1 MTRSS
6 RNTLATV
13 AAAILLVAAVLAW
26 RHATQA
32 SGAAAPPP
40 LAVSTLRVE
49 RRAVADVLEASGR
62 IIASQSAEVRA
73 QASGVLLA
81 VLIGDGDTVQAGQPL
96 FRIDAQPLRAALAQ
110 AQANLA
116 KDQAQAQ
123 DAEQTEARLKPLADD
138 QFVSAQDY
146 QNALN
151 TLHSARASVAA
162 SQALVDEARIAL
174 GYAEVRAPI
183 SGRAGAVLVKPGNL
197 VSASSASPLLVIN
210 SVQPA
215 DVAFALPQQQ
225 VQRLR
230 AAQQHQ
236 GARALPVIAFDPA
249 TAAELERGELFFT
262 DNAFDDGSGTLGLR
276 ARFANTAQRLWPGQF
291 VTLRVVLD
299 EGMDVLAVPESALQQ
314 GQQGPY
320 VYAVSA
326 GKAVLRPLSVARI
339 HGGMAVVSKGLSA
352 GDEIVRAVPNNL
364 RDGMAVQTQAADTA
378 P

>member
-6 RNTLATV
+6 RNTLAAL
-13 AAAILLVAAVLAW
+13 AAAVLLVLAVLAW
-26 RHATQA
+26 RHATQGH
-32 SGAAAPPP
+32 GAAAPPA

-49 RRAVADVLEASGR
+49 RRAVADVLEASGK

-73 QASGVLLA
+73 QASGVLLD
-81 VLIGDGDTVQAGQPL
+81 VLIGDGDTVKAGQPL

-123 DAEQTEARLKPLADD
+123 DAQQTEARLKPLADE

-151 TLHSARASVAA
+151 NLHSARASVAA
-162 SQALVDEARIAL
+162 AKALVDEARIAL

-183 SGRAGAVLVKPGNL
+183 DGRAGAVLVKPGNL

-225 VQRLR
+225 VLRLR
-230 AAQQHQ
+230 AAQQRD
-236 GARALPVIAFDPA
+236 GARALPVIAFDPNS
-249 TAAELERGELFFT
+249 AAELERGELFFT

-299 EGMDVLAVPESALQQ
+299 EGTDALAVPESALQQ

-320 VYAVSA
+320 VYVVSG

-339 HGGMAVVSKGLSA
+339 YDGFAVVSKGLSA

-364 RDGMAVQTQAADTA
+364 RDGMAVQTQATGTS